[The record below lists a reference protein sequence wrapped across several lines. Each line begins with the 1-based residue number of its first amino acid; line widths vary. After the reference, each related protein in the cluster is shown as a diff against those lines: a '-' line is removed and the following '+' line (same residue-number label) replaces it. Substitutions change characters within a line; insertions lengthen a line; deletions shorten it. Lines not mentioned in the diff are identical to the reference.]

1 MNVISKTSLLAL
13 ALLASTPAYADDALR
28 ILKSMSDYVAAQKS
42 IAASYNSDVEVVTS
56 SLQKISFA
64 SSGKLV
70 ISRPDKIHVTRT
82 GGFADVMMNFDG
94 KTFTIL
100 GKNLNAYTQIDS
112 PGTLADLVDR
122 IRDNNNASFPGADLF
137 SANAYG
143 ELTGGLLSS
152 RHIGRGV
159 VNGVQCELLAFRT
172 PDVDWQIWVQVGDK
186 PIPRK
191 YVITSKT
198 VAQAPEYTIQITDWR
213 TDAPADA
220 SQFVFTPPKGATKV
234 DIEQLNQVDEAPPG
248 VLPDETKKK

>member
-1 MNVISKTSLLAL
+1 MNIVSKMAL
-13 ALLASTPAYADDALR
+13 VAMALIASTPAYADDALR
-28 ILKSMSDYVAAQKS
+28 ILKAMSDYVAAQKNIS
-42 IAASYNSDVEVVTS
+42 ASYNSDVDVVTS
-56 SLQKISFA
+56 SLQKITFA

-70 ISRPDKIHVTRT
+70 ISRPDKIYVTRT
-82 GGFADVMMNFDG
+82 GGFADVVMNFDG

-112 PGTLADLVDR
+112 PGTIDNLVDR
-122 IRDNNNASFPGADLF
+122 IRDNTTAEFPGADIF

-143 ELTGGLLSS
+143 ELTEGLLDS

-159 VNGVQCELLAFRT
+159 VNGVPCDLLAFRT

-198 VAQAPEYTIQITDWR
+198 VAQAPEYTIMITDWR

-220 SQFVFTPPKGATKV
+220 NQFVFNPPKGATKV
-234 DIEQLNQVDEAPPG
+234 AIEQMQQTDEAPPG